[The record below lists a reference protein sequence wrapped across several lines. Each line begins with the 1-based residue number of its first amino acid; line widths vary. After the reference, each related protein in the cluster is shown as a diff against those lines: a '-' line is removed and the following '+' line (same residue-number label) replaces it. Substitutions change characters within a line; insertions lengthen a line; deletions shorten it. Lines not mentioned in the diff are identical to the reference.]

1 MKTKTNL
8 IICCILVLTAC
19 LIMSCD
25 SRLGSLTVV
34 TGPMYSGKT
43 AKLIDYIIAAQL
55 AKKKVYVY
63 SHSFDT
69 KRTGELSSRAYPNV
83 HIEAFKTCEA
93 NDIVQDFLQGDCDC
107 IAIDE
112 AQFFKP
118 HLAYYVKL
126 MIDCRAKVYVSG
138 LDTNFRGEPF
148 SDTMGKLCQMASR
161 IDKLTARCAV
171 CGKDATMTQRL
182 VNGEPA
188 NIEDELVVVEGSCD
202 VVKYEPRCRDC
213 HIVKCYG

>member
-1 MKTKTNL
+1 
-8 IICCILVLTAC
+8 
-19 LIMSCD
+19 MSCD
-25 SRLGSLTVV
+25 NRLGSLTVI

-43 AKLIDYIIAAQL
+43 ARLIDYIRLAQL

-63 SHSFDT
+63 SHCFDV
-69 KRTGELSSRAYPNV
+69 RRAEELSSRAYPNI

-93 NDIVQDFLQGDCDC
+93 NDIIQDFFQGDCDC
-107 IAIDE
+107 VAIDE

-126 MIDCRAKVYVSG
+126 MLDCRATVYVSG

-148 SDTMGKLCQMASR
+148 SDTMGKLCQMASK
-161 IDKLTARCAV
+161 IDKLTAICSV
-171 CGKDATMTQRL
+171 CGKDAAMTQRL

-188 NIEDELVVVEGSCD
+188 TMDDELVVIEGSCD
-202 VVKYEPRCRDC
+202 VIKYEPRCRAC